1 MKRKISV
8 ILAVLLVLS
17 VLAGCGASGG
27 ASYDAAKSENA
38 YAPGAPAPAPSEA
51 AYDEEADH
59 PASGNDSIAGSGF
72 VYQTDTDLASKIIY
86 SAYLQI
92 ETTAFDD
99 SLAALN
105 AMLGANK
112 AFLESSSTGG
122 ASYADTYYGRQTY
135 RTAEFTIR
143 VPKENF
149 SAMLQGMS
157 EIGNVT
163 RNNVYSE
170 NVTAQYTD
178 TESRLATYRVEEERL
193 LAMLEKAE
201 TVEDMLTIESRL
213 SEVRYHIESLTS
225 SLKNWD
231 NQVNYSTITVYIS
244 EVKEL
249 TEQPELQRSYWQEIG
264 DGLRLTLK
272 RVGRFFRNFF
282 RDIVVALPVIII
294 IAVAAVLVIVIL
306 KAVFGKRRRAERRL
320 RRKERRGKG
329 SDAGAG
335 TGGDA

>member
-51 AYDEEADH
+51 AYDEEADR

-122 ASYADTYYGRQTY
+122 ASA
-135 RTAEFTIR
+135 
-143 VPKENF
+143 P
-149 SAMLQGMS
+149 
-157 EIGNVT
+157 
-163 RNNVYSE
+163 
-170 NVTAQYTD
+170 
-178 TESRLATYRVEEERL
+178 
-193 LAMLEKAE
+193 
-201 TVEDMLTIESRL
+201 
-213 SEVRYHIESLTS
+213 
-225 SLKNWD
+225 
-231 NQVNYSTITVYIS
+231 
-244 EVKEL
+244 
-249 TEQPELQRSYWQEIG
+249 
-264 DGLRLTLK
+264 
-272 RVGRFFRNFF
+272 
-282 RDIVVALPVIII
+282 
-294 IAVAAVLVIVIL
+294 
-306 KAVFGKRRRAERRL
+306 AVFRI
-320 RRKERRGKG
+320 
-329 SDAGAG
+329 
-335 TGGDA
+335 

>member
-8 ILAVLLVLS
+8 ILAILLALC
-17 VLAGCGASGG
+17 VLAGCGAGGG
-27 ASYDAAKSENA
+27 ASYDAAKSENS
-38 YAPGAPAPAPSEA
+38 APAQYDTPADP
-51 AYDEEADH
+51 AYDSEPEYA
-59 PASGNDSIAGSGF
+59 NDSKDGIAGNGF
-72 VYQTDTDLASKIIY
+72 IYQTDTDLASKIIY

-92 ETTAFDD
+92 ETTTFDD

-105 AMLGANK
+105 AMLSANK

-122 ASYADTYYGRQTY
+122 ASYSDTYYGRQTY

-231 NQVNYSTITVYIS
+231 NLVNYSTITVYIS

-249 TEQPELQRSYWQEIG
+249 TEQPELQRTYWQEIG
-264 DGLRLTLK
+264 DGLKLTLK
-272 RVGRFFRNFF
+272 RVGRFFKNFF
-282 RDIVVALPVIII
+282 RDLVVALPVIIV
-294 IAVAAVLVIVIL
+294 IAVVVILVIIIL
-306 KAVFGKRRRAERRL
+306 KAIFGKRRRADRRL
-320 RRKERRGKG
+320 RRRARKG
-329 SDAGAG
+329 GAG
-335 TGGDA
+335 DPGSGDGN

>member
-1 MKRKISV
+1 MKRTLSL
-8 ILAVLLVLS
+8 ILAIILILS

-27 ASYDAAKSENA
+27 ASYDAAKSENS
-38 YAPGAPAPAPSEA
+38 APGEMYDKPADA
-51 AYDEEADH
+51 AYEYDSPEKEDYG
-59 PASGNDSIAGSGF
+59 SDSIAGNGF
-72 VYQTDTDLASKIIY
+72 IYQTDTDLASKIIY

-92 ETTAFDD
+92 ETTAFDE

-105 AMLGANK
+105 AMLSENK

-149 SAMLQGMS
+149 GAMLQGMS
-157 EIGNVT
+157 DIGNVT

-231 NQVNYSTITVYIS
+231 NLVNYSTITVYIS

-264 DGLRLTLK
+264 DGLKLTIK
-272 RVGRFFRNFF
+272 RVGRFFKNFF

-294 IAVAAVLVIVIL
+294 VAVVVVLVILIL
-306 KAVFGKRRRAERRL
+306 KAIFGKRRRAERRM
-320 RRKERRGKG
+320 RRKARKG
-329 SDAGAG
+329 GSAGPDDPG
-335 TGGDA
+335 SST